1 MIFFILSFG
10 FVYDEFPE
18 IFALVPTNNPHF
30 SNNFKVHLESGILT
44 AIFLSNFSD
53 FFNFLSVNFKINV
66 NGPGQYFFMIFSV
79 NESIHVIS
87 FTISYEYANT
97 GYDFI
102 FSLDLI
108 S

>member
-1 MIFFILSFG
+1 MIFFIHSFG

-30 SNNFKVHLESGILT
+30 SNNFTVHLDSGILT

-66 NGPGQYFFMIFSV
+66 NGKLPTGV
-79 NESIHVIS
+79 TAKDVILKIIG
-87 FTISYEYANT
+87 TIGTAGGT
-97 GYDFI
+97 G
-102 FSLDLI
+102 
-108 S
+108 